1 MQTLRKK
8 FQKNN
13 FPSPIASEGWD
24 KKSLGRTSHY
34 FHLIRMAADFTRTYS
49 NDLRVKIQGK
59 QMNSLKLELF
69 QKRRL
74 CWDISKADPDGQ
86 QPMGEA
92 GVYTRDPS
100 PHPHLRGSLAAW
112 NEDGSAQTP
121 RPWHGAWSVS
131 GSEPGWWL
139 RTNTLIS
146 IISLTSTHT

>member
-13 FPSPIASEGWD
+13 FPSPIASEEWD

-74 CWDISKADPDGQ
+74 C
-86 QPMGEA
+86 
-92 GVYTRDPS
+92 
-100 PHPHLRGSLAAW
+100 
-112 NEDGSAQTP
+112 
-121 RPWHGAWSVS
+121 
-131 GSEPGWWL
+131 
-139 RTNTLIS
+139 
-146 IISLTSTHT
+146 